1 MVTQCKLEM
10 MILDAG
16 SGDGVVVCLFFFSSR
31 RRHTRFDCDWSSDV
45 CSSDLQRAA
54 GRADVAIMNNG
65 GIRADLPEGVITWGN
80 VYQVQPFQNR
90 LQRLT
95 VTGAVLLDALEHCVA
110 GRDHFPDCHVAG
122 VQVWYDAGTA
132 PGKRISRTR
141 LENGKSIDKD
151 RTYTLVVSDF
161 MTTGGSGFRMLA
173 AAPQEDLDVVGI
185 DPFIPHLGALP
196 APLGAPARRGFHPA

>member
-1 MVTQCKLEM
+1 MPR
-10 MILDAG
+10 
-16 SGDGVVVCLFFFSSR
+16 GDPRS
-31 RRHTRFDCDWSSDV
+31 
-45 CSSDLQRAA
+45 RAA
-54 GRADVAIMNNG
+54 ARLRLRRSHRRGPYALARQHGRPRHPDRPGADVAIMNNG

-173 AAPQEDLDVVGI
+173 AAPQEDLDVV
-185 DPFIPHLGALP
+185 DTDAFIRYLGGLAGP
-196 APLGAPARRGFHPA
+196 VEAPADGRFHRTDRGRGVFLTTK